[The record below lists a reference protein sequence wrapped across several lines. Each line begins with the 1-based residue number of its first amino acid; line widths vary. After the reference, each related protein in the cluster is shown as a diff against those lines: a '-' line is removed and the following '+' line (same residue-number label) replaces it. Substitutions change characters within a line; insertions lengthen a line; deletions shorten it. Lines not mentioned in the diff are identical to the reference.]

1 MQAAARAIGEGAFI
15 RGLSDPRAAP
25 GAVLPPLPQ
34 ESEFAHRS
42 SDRQDIFLRSAIDN
56 GISAV
61 FGRFRLGRPVTVHL
75 HPGPQ
80 LLLTFFMAGDIT
92 GETIGRHPGSLGFR
106 TGHAHLRAPNAKG
119 GFNVHLP
126 AGPAAFLQIRMTPAA
141 LARLV
146 RDLAI
151 DLDGPSMGQGMALL
165 EAHDG
170 RVLANTPWSGRER
183 SILEGFHPWDSSE
196 RLMLGALAG
205 RGGELACAFLK
216 RSAEAGATLTRGDR
230 ADIAFRNLLDGKADR
245 GVPTRLKAI
254 EATTGYARSTL
265 WRASKARHGEAPARI
280 MRRERLD
287 RALAELRSTERTV
300 IAIALDAGWACP
312 SKFARAFRDHFGC
325 SPSAARRGG
334 LR

>member
-15 RGLSDPRAAP
+15 RRLSDPRAAP

-34 ESEFAHRS
+34 DSEFAHRS
-42 SDRQDIFLRSAIDN
+42 ADRQDIFLRSAVDN

-106 TGHAHLRAPNAKG
+106 TGHAHLRAPNARG

-126 AGPAAFLQIRMTPAA
+126 AGPATFLQIRMAPAA

-151 DLDGPSMGQGMALL
+151 DLDGRGMALL

-183 SILEGFHPWDSSE
+183 SILEGFQPWDTSE
-196 RLMLGALAG
+196 RMMLSALSG
-205 RGGELACAFLK
+205 RGGELVCAFLK
-216 RSAEAGATLTRGDR
+216 RSAAAGVGSLRTDG
-230 ADIAFRNLLDGKADR
+230 ADVAFRNLLEGHADR
-245 GVPTRLKAI
+245 AVPTRLKAI